1 MSNALAIATVTETL
15 FHALTNALPASLV
28 SGAHVTV
35 LRPDDAS
42 LQVPGATPGVNVFL
56 YQVTPNTAWRN
67 ADLPTRKSDGSLM
80 RRPQVALDLHYLIS
94 FYGAD
99 TTFDQQRLLGTVA
112 RALHAAPTLD
122 RATVKAT
129 EGQVDPA
136 SGNRIFD
143 SHLSDQLD
151 LVRFTPINFSLEE
164 MSKLW
169 SVFLKTDYVL
179 SLAYMAT
186 VVLIETDEPPP
197 AGALPVLEPCIMAV
211 PFSLAVI
218 DTVEPQAVVLA
229 TPGPNKIT
237 LHGQGLT
244 ADNEVAFTTPGKPD
258 PIFGT
263 IDPGS
268 SSDSLD
274 VTLPSGLRPGV
285 NTVQLTQSAPVASP
299 PECSPH
305 VLSQSNAVAFVILP
319 TVVSVGPSSPL
330 GDLVAHVFP
339 AVGPQQQVSLVLNQ
353 LTGSPPSGPQAFLL
367 PADPHDTETDTFSFN
382 TTFPDPSDPTKT
394 VSVPSGTYLARVRVD
409 TAESRLTVDA
419 SGRFN
424 GPQITIA

>member
-28 SGAHVTV
+28 SGAQVTV

-42 LQVPGATPGVNVFL
+42 LQAPAATPGVNVFL
-56 YQVTPNTAWRN
+56 YQATPNTSWHN
-67 ADLPTRKSDGSLM
+67 ADLPTRNSDGSLL

-94 FYGAD
+94 FYGVD
-99 TTFDQQRLLGTVA
+99 TAFEQQRLLGTVA
-112 RALHAAPTLD
+112 RALHAAPTLN
-122 RATVKAT
+122 RAAVKAT
-129 EGQVDPA
+129 EGQVDG

-186 VVLIETDEPPP
+186 VVLIETDDPPP

-218 DTVEPQAVVLA
+218 DTIEPQAVVLA
-229 TPGPNKIT
+229 TTGPTTIT
-237 LHGQGLT
+237 LHGQGLN
-244 ADNEVAFTTPGKPD
+244 AENDVAFTTPGKTD

-268 SSDSLD
+268 TSNSLA
-274 VTLPSGLRPGV
+274 VTLPGGLRPGV
-285 NTVQLTQSAPVASP
+285 NTVQLTQSAPAASP

-305 VLSQSNAVAFVILP
+305 VLSQSNAAAFVILP
-319 TVVSVGPSSPL
+319 TVTSVGPSSPP
-330 GDLVAHVFP
+330 GHFVAVVSP
-339 AVGPQQQVSLVLNQ
+339 RVGPQQQVSLVLNQ
-353 LTGSPPSGPQAFLL
+353 LTSSPPSGPQAFLL
-367 PADPHDTETDTFSFN
+367 PADPHDTETDTFSFS
-382 TTFPDPSDPTKT
+382 TTFAGG
-394 VSVPSGTYLARVRVD
+394 SVPHGTYLARVRVD
-409 TAESRLTVDA
+409 TAESRLTVNP
-419 SGRFN
+419 SGTFD
-424 GPQITIA
+424 GPQITIP

>member
-15 FHALTNALPASLV
+15 KNVLKNALPASLV
-28 SGAHVTV
+28 NGADVTV
-35 LRPDDAS
+35 FRPDAS
-42 LQVPGATPGVNVFL
+42 KSLPPKGVNIFL
-56 YQVTPNTAWRN
+56 YQVTPNPSWRN
-67 ADLPTRKSDGSLM
+67 ADLPTRKSDGSLI

-94 FYGAD
+94 FYGNDAH
-99 TTFDQQRLLGTVA
+99 FEQQRLLGTVA

-122 RATVKAT
+122 RAAVKAT
-129 EGQVDPA
+129 ESETLG
-136 SGNRIFD
+136 GRIFD

-169 SVFLKTDYVL
+169 SFFLKTDCVL

-186 VVLIETDEPPP
+186 VVLIETDDPPP
-197 AGALPVLEPCIMAV
+197 AGALAVLEPCIVAV

-218 DTVEPQAVVLA
+218 DTIEPQAFVLSS
-229 TPGPNKIT
+229 PGPNKIT
-237 LHGQGLT
+237 LHGQGLN
-244 ADNEVAFTTPGKPD
+244 ADNEVAFTTPGKTD

-263 IDPGS
+263 IDPAS
-268 SSDSLD
+268 TSDSLI

-285 NTVQLTQSAPVASP
+285 NTVQLTQPAPVASP

-305 VLSQSNAVAFVILP
+305 VLSQSNAAAFVILP
-319 TVVSVGPSSPL
+319 TVVSVGPSSPP
-330 GDLVAHVFP
+330 GQFVAVVSP
-339 AVGPQQQVSLVLNQ
+339 RVGPQQQVSLVLNQ

-367 PADPHDTETDTFSFN
+367 PADPHNSETDTFSFS

-394 VSVPSGTYLARVRVD
+394 VSVPPGTYLARVRVD

-419 SGRFN
+419 SGTFN
-424 GPQITIA
+424 GPQVTIA

>member
-15 FHALTNALPASLV
+15 VHVLTNALPASFV
-28 SGAHVTV
+28 NGAQVTV
-35 LRPDDAS
+35 LRPDAPS
-42 LQVPGATPGVNVFL
+42 GLPTSGVNIFL
-56 YQVTPNTAWRN
+56 YQVTPNPSWRN

-94 FYGAD
+94 FYGVD
-99 TTFDQQRLLGTVA
+99 TAFEQQRLLGTVA
-112 RALHAAPTLD
+112 RALHAAPTLN
-122 RATVKAT
+122 RAAVKAT
-129 EGQVDPA
+129 EGQVDG

-151 LVRFTPINFSLEE
+151 LIRFTPINFSLEE

-186 VVLIETDEPPP
+186 VVLMETDEPPP
-197 AGALPVLEPCIMAV
+197 AGALPVLEPCIIAV

-218 DTVEPQAVVLA
+218 DTVEPQAIVLA

-237 LHGQGLT
+237 LHGQGLN

-263 IDPGS
+263 IEPGS
-268 SSDSLD
+268 TSDSLA
-274 VTLPSGLRPGV
+274 VTLPDGLRPGV
-285 NTVQLTQSAPVASP
+285 NTVQLTQTAPLASP
-299 PECSPH
+299 SECSPH
-305 VLSQSNAVAFVILP
+305 VISQSNAAAFVILP
-319 TVVSVGPSSPL
+319 SIVNIGSASPPGQLIAIVSPPVGSR
-330 GDLVAHVFP
+330 
-339 AVGPQQQVSLVLNQ
+339 QQVSLVLNQ

-367 PADPHDTETDTFSFN
+367 PADPHDTETDTFSFS
-382 TTFPDPSDPTKT
+382 TIFPDPSDPTQT
-394 VSVPSGTYLARVRVD
+394 VSVPTGTYLARVRVD

-419 SGRFN
+419 SGTFN
-424 GPQITIA
+424 GPEVIIA

>member
-15 FHALTNALPASLV
+15 LHVLTNALPASLV
-28 SGAHVTV
+28 SGAQVTI
-35 LRPDDAS
+35 LRPDAPS
-42 LQVPGATPGVNVFL
+42 GLPPSGVNIFL
-56 YQVTPNTAWRN
+56 YQVTPNIAWRN

-80 RRPQVALDLHYLIS
+80 RRPQVALDLYYLIS

-99 TTFDQQRLLGTVA
+99 TAFEQQRLLGVVA
-112 RALHAAPTLD
+112 RALHAAPTLN
-122 RATVKAT
+122 RAAVKAT
-129 EGQVDPA
+129 EDQVDG
-136 SGNRIFD
+136 SGSRIFD

-179 SLAYMAT
+179 SLAYMAN

-197 AGALPVLEPCIMAV
+197 AGALPVLEPCIVAV
-211 PFSLAVI
+211 PFSLASI
-218 DTVEPQAVVLA
+218 NTVEPQAVALSSL
-229 TPGPNKIT
+229 GPDKIT
-237 LHGQGLT
+237 LEGQGLN
-244 ADNEVAFTTPGKPD
+244 ADNVVSFITPGKTD
-258 PIFGT
+258 AILGT

-268 SSDSLD
+268 TSDRLG
-274 VTLPSGLRPGV
+274 VTLPPGLRPGV

-319 TVVSVGPSSPL
+319 KVISVGPSSPP
-330 GDLVAHVFP
+330 GRLVADILP

-367 PADPHDTETDTFSFN
+367 PADPHDTETDTFSFS
-382 TTFPDPSDPTKT
+382 TTFPNPSDPTKT
-394 VSVPSGTYLARVRVD
+394 VSVPPGAYLARVRVD

-424 GPQITIA
+424 GPQVTIP